1 MVSTFIVS
9 VVLLL
14 ILILITEPPHKVTPT
29 IQVNCTGIYASWP
42 TPFFPPGC
50 PILYYLLAINTSN
63 SNVINTTDNDITF
76 DLLPNTHYTIN
87 ISAVNTTDNDIT
99 FDLLPNTLYTIN
111 ISAVNSVGNST
122 KSYMFITAI
131 SE

>member
-1 MVSTFIVS
+1 MVSISIVS
-9 VVLLL
+9 VVLLS

-29 IQVNCTGIYASWP
+29 TQVNCTGIYASWP

-50 PILYYLLAINTSN
+50 PILHYLLAINSN
-63 SNVINTTDNDITF
+63 ISDVINTTDNDIMLPF
-76 DLLPNTHYTIN
+76 DLK
-87 ISAVNTTDNDIT
+87 
-99 FDLLPNTLYTIN
+99 PNTLYTID

-122 KSYMFITAI
+122 KSHTFITAI